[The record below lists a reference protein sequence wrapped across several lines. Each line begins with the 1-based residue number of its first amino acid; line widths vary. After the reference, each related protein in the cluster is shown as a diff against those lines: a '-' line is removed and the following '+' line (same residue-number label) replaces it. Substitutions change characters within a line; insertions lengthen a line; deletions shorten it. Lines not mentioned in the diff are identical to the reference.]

1 MKHQLK
7 TVVMLLLLLF
17 IMGYNLSS
25 KELTLVLDGVIE
37 DSQCA
42 FNVHSKGHSHEMMIK
57 SGVGGSSEKAC
68 TLHCVKQMGGDYV
81 LVVKGVVYRLDD
93 QDQPEKFAGEKVK
106 LTGTLL
112 DAKTN
117 TLHVTSIERER

>member
-1 MKHQLK
+1 MKHQPK
-7 TVVMLLLLLF
+7 TAAMLLVALLVL
-17 IMGYNLSS
+17 GHSLSS
-25 KELTLVLDGVIE
+25 KEPPMVLHGIIE

-42 FNVHSKGHSHEMMIK
+42 FNVHSKGHSHEMMIN

-81 LVVKGVVYRLDD
+81 LTVKDAVYRLDD

-117 TLHVTSIERER
+117 TLT